1 MARDVSS
8 ASGSVAA
15 GDLHA
20 VLSQCLDRTRRSLEA
35 RLADASGGELLR
47 EYFGRGKMLRAY
59 LVFAASAA
67 VGGRPEDV
75 VMAAEAIELLHG
87 ASLFHDDIIDGAGER
102 RGMTALHERIGI
114 GPALVLG
121 DELILRAFAVLQEAH
136 TNHAGPRVL
145 EATDAL
151 NSLAR
156 ECCRGQFEEL
166 SADGWIS
173 EDEYLAI
180 VSRKTASAFVAAG
193 VLGAVLGGATRSN
206 LGRIEV
212 YARQMGIAFQI
223 GDDLLD
229 LIGEPSLLGK
239 PVGNSLAQGR
249 PMLPL
254 IYLWQKSSDVER
266 ANLSRLEAGSCLRA
280 LLARHDIVEQ
290 VRQRQQQYLGAAVAA
305 LEGLPGPG
313 GVAALRTLAARA
325 AVRVD
330 LGDVEGRGSQRS

>member
-1 MARDVSS
+1 MGFDVLYFPPIHPIGKVNRKGPNNTLK
-8 ASGSVAA
+8 AGA
-15 GDLHA
+15 GDAGSPWAIGSEEGGHKSIHPELGT
-20 VLSQCLDRTRRSLEA
+20 D
-35 RLADASGGELLR
+35 ADFR
-47 EYFGRGKMLRAY
+47 
-59 LVFAASAA
+59 
-67 VGGRPEDV
+67 
-75 VMAAEAIELLHG
+75 
-87 ASLFHDDIIDGAGER
+87 
-102 RGMTALHERIGI
+102 
-114 GPALVLG
+114 ALVKAA
-121 DELILRAFAVLQEAH
+121 DERGIAI
-136 TNHAGPRVL
+136 
-145 EATDAL
+145 AL
-151 NSLAR
+151 
-156 ECCRGQFEEL
+156 
-166 SADGWIS
+166 D
-173 EDEYLAI
+173 
-180 VSRKTASAFVAAG
+180 
-193 VLGAVLGGATRSN
+193 
-206 LGRIEV
+206 
-212 YARQMGIAFQI
+212 IAFQI